1 MVIGRPSKRCNF
13 LEWKEFKLIYKRY
26 ASLYF
31 IATIEKVDNE
41 LLMLEVIHHFV
52 ELLDRYFGNVC
63 ELDIIFNF
71 NKVRSL
77 SILGLLYFGRNA
89 HSWSHG

>member
-71 NKVRSL
+71 NKVQPLSL
-77 SILGLLYFGRNA
+77 PTHPPLA
-89 HSWSHG
+89 D